1 MRNKIKTFYS
11 HTEWLANNS
20 CEDFENEKIKDLFLK
35 LSKDCS
41 KADEFYPLGR
51 IAQFIYELAKEIE
64 EMDDTMEQKDM
75 KIKMLEDEV
84 SLLKKTLDDV
94 TYNDSDD

>member
-1 MRNKIKTFYS
+1 MG
-11 HTEWLANNS
+11 WLANNS

-51 IAQFIYELAKEIE
+51 IAQFIYDLRCELIDMDEIME
-64 EMDDTMEQKDM
+64 ERLYRKDM